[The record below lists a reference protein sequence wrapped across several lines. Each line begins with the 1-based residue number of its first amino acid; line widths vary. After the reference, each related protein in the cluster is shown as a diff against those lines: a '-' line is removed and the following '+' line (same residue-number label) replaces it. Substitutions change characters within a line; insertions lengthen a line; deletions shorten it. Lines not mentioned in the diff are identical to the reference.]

1 MRAKPFITFGLV
13 AGTLAITP
21 TALALGLGRL
31 TVDSALG
38 QPLSARIELTS
49 ASRDELESLS
59 AKIADPTLYRQNNL
73 TYQGVLART
82 RVVVE
87 MAGGNPVLRI
97 SSSSPVSEPFLDLM
111 VELNWASGRVV
122 REYTFLLDP
131 PGVAAP
137 SVAEPIAPARTNAAR
152 APTAPVASPRA
163 ATSAAPSASQS
174 GGANQYTV
182 QSGDTLVKIAG
193 QFKPGD
199 VTLDQMLVAFYNNN
213 QSAFDEQNMNR
224 LRRGAVMNV
233 PTSADASATEAGE
246 ATRIVRMQAADW
258 RPYRDRVGGFAAVA
272 CGT

>member
-1 MRAKPFITFGLV
+1 MRAKPLLCGKSNARLKATARLMASAGLV
-13 AGTLAITP
+13 ASALAMP
-21 TALALGLGRL
+21 GASWALGLGRL

-49 ASRDELESLS
+49 ATRDELESLS
-59 AKIADPTLYRQNNL
+59 AKIADPSLYRQNNL

-82 RVVVE
+82 RVAVE
-87 MAGGNPVLRI
+87 MVGGSAMLKI
-97 SSSSPVSEPFLDLM
+97 SSTAAVNEPFLDLM

-174 GGANQYTV
+174 GGANQY
-182 QSGDTLVKIAG
+182 
-193 QFKPGD
+193 
-199 VTLDQMLVAFYNNN
+199 
-213 QSAFDEQNMNR
+213 
-224 LRRGAVMNV
+224 
-233 PTSADASATEAGE
+233 
-246 ATRIVRMQAADW
+246 
-258 RPYRDRVGGFAAVA
+258 
-272 CGT
+272 